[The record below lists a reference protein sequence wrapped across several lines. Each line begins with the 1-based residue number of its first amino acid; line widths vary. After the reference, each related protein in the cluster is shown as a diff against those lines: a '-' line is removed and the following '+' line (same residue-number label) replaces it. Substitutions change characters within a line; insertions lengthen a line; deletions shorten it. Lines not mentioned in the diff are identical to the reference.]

1 MIIVLTCAALIWLA
15 ARGEELLR
23 LWPAAASV
31 LGPAALLA
39 LAGCLAGDETTSR
52 RPGPCRDCHRDCGV
66 LRDECHARCDE
77 MAFCQ
82 GDEDQGAGG
91 AGGEP

>member
-1 MIIVLTCAALIWLA
+1 MSIVLTCAALIWLA
-15 ARGEELLR
+15 ARGE
-23 LWPAAASV
+23 
-31 LGPAALLA
+31 ALLA
-39 LAGCLAGDETTSR
+39 SSDRVKQALGLLALTLTACLAGDETTTR